1 MFLWSLY
8 ISDDKGELSNGY
20 DDCAVCRA
28 WTKKQAIRIFSA
40 MYNDFSEAAVQR
52 VKYNRFGIAVLSDY

>member
-8 ISDDKGELSNGY
+8 IPGNERGMKNGY

-28 WTKKQAIRIFSA
+28 WTKKQAIRKFSK
-40 MYNDFSEAAVQR
+40 MYNDFREESIQR
-52 VKYNRFGIAVLSDY
+52 IKYNQFGISVISNY

>member
-8 ISDDKGELSNGY
+8 IPDNERGMKNGY

-28 WTKKQAIRIFSA
+28 WTKKQAIRKFSK
-40 MYNDFSEAAVQR
+40 MYNDFREEAIQR
-52 VKYNRFGIAVLSDY
+52 IKYNKFGISVISNY